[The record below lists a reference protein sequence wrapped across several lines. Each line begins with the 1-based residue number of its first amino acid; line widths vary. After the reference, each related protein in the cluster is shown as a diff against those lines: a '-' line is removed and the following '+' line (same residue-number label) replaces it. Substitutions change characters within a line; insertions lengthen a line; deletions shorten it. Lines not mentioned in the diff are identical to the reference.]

1 MEHGKPI
8 VAPRSEL
15 EGVTMSFGKM
25 NTLVDIVSTAL
36 VKDAE
41 GFVVSGDT
49 ILATGRA
56 YREEKHGNESW
67 ANRAAFSTASAL
79 FRFRKQ
85 PALTITTDMTLVC
98 DTGRYRILSV
108 EDVRGRGLYIE
119 ALAEKLEPSVR

>member
-1 MEHGKPI
+1 M
-8 VAPRSEL
+8 S
-15 EGVTMSFGKM
+15 MSFGKM

-79 FRFRKQ
+79 FRLRKH
-85 PALTITTDMTLVC
+85 PALTVTTDMVLVC
-98 DTGRYRILSV
+98 DTGRYRVLSV
-108 EDVRGRGLYIE
+108 ENVCGRGLYIE
-119 ALAEKLEPSVR
+119 VLAEKLEPTVR